1 MKQKNLKIVAMIA
14 LNCVFALSAV
24 AKNIAAVY
32 EKFKAPDVTV
42 KYIYLGNDTPKF
54 AIENDAKYN
63 QTDQLVFDGY
73 YKIVFTGKE
82 YAFTADT
89 TVQNGKLN
97 VTGAWGV
104 YSDLKKTTLLTDTLK
119 PNQTEIV
126 LRECA
131 YSKKEWTILSETQ
144 TICGKVCKKA
154 IIKTD
159 PVELE
164 ELKKAPEV
172 GDKLPTQ
179 TIAWF
184 CEELPY
190 SVGPNGFDG
199 LPGLIMKL
207 ETKTPIGYVDRYEL
221 TSYSFPDKIAI
232 VQPQGKKCNA
242 TSCSYHI
249 TPK

>member
-1 MKQKNLKIVAMIA
+1 MKQKKLKIVAVIA

-24 AKNIAAVY
+24 GRNISVVY
-32 EKFKAPDVTV
+32 ERFKEPEVIT
-42 KYIYLGNDTPKF
+42 KYVDLSKDTSKIV
-54 AIENDAKYN
+54 IENTEKDN
-63 QTDQLVFDGY
+63 QADQLVFDGY
-73 YKIVFTGKE
+73 YKMVFTGKE
-82 YAFTADT
+82 YAFSADT
-89 TVQNGKLN
+89 TVQNGKLK
-97 VTGAWGV
+97 VTDYWGV
-104 YSDLKKTTLLTDTLK
+104 YSDLKKKTTLRTDTLK
-119 PNQTEIV
+119 NLI
-126 LRECA
+126 RECA

-159 PVELE
+159 PIELE
-164 ELKKAPEV
+164 ELKRAPEV

-207 ETKTPIGYVDRYEL
+207 ETKTPIGYVNRYEL

-232 VQPQGKKCNA
+232 VQPQGEKVQCK
-242 TSCSYHI
+242 
-249 TPK
+249 

>member
-1 MKQKNLKIVAMIA
+1 MKQKNLKIVAVIA
-14 LNCVFALSAV
+14 LNCVFTLSAV
-24 AKNIAAVY
+24 AKNISVVY
-32 EKFKAPDVTV
+32 ERFKEPEVITHFIDLS
-42 KYIYLGNDTPKF
+42 KDTSKIV
-54 AIENDAKYN
+54 IENTEKN
-63 QTDQLVFDGY
+63 DQADHLVDGY
-73 YKIVFTGKE
+73 YKMVFTGKE
-82 YAFTADT
+82 YAFSADT
-89 TVQNGKLN
+89 TVQNGKLK
-97 VTGAWGV
+97 VTGYWGV
-104 YSDLKKTTLLTDTLK
+104 YSDLKQKTTLRTDTLK
-119 PNQTEIV
+119 NL

-159 PVELE
+159 PVELK

-221 TSYSFPDKIAI
+221 KSYSFPDKIAI
-232 VQPQGKKCNA
+232 VQPQGEKMQCK
-242 TSCSYHI
+242 
-249 TPK
+249 